1 MTGIIEAGKCRVCG
15 CTEFAP
21 CHLKSVINGESFPCS
36 WVDANRTLCSNP
48 RCTVEIPM
56 EELLAMI

>member
-1 MTGIIEAGKCRVCG
+1 MTREIEAGKCRRCG
-15 CTEFAP
+15 CTETTA
-21 CHLKSVINGESFPCS
+21 CQLTSLITGESFPCS

-56 EELLAMI
+56 DDLIAML